1 MSSEI
6 CSNENFLTCLVFR
19 DGEFVERLDYNS
31 HERCE
36 HFTHFGDNGTVA
48 AISQCRGRNNNGKF
62 IRGFVSTGDFAF
74 DIYQEPGSAAVNKN
88 EQDYSPDHVIPVQI
102 SRVSNLPDFNHSSY
116 FIHPKSS
123 ASASILKEFQD
134 EKHSKR
140 LATSIL
146 KSIRL

>member
-1 MSSEI
+1 MSSKI
-6 CSNENFLTCLVFR
+6 CLNENFVTCLVFR

-36 HFTHFGDNGTVA
+36 HFTHFGENGTVA
-48 AISQCRGRNNNGKF
+48 ALSQCKGRNNNGKF

-74 DIYQEPGSAAVNKN
+74 DIYQEPGSASAVNKN
-88 EQDYSPDHVIPVQI
+88 EQDYSLDHVIPVQI
-102 SRVSNLPDFNHSSY
+102 SRVSNLPDFNHSS
-116 FIHPKSS
+116 FIHPKS
-123 ASASILKEFQD
+123 SASILKEFQD

-146 KSIRL
+146 KLIRL

>member
-1 MSSEI
+1 M
-6 CSNENFLTCLVFR
+6 
-19 DGEFVERLDYNS
+19 ERLDYNC

-36 HFTHFGDNGTVA
+36 HFTHFGENGTVA
-48 AISQCRGRNNNGKF
+48 ALSQCRGRDNNGKF

-74 DIYQEPGSAAVNKN
+74 DIYQEPGSTVNKN
-88 EQDYSPDHVIPVQI
+88 EDYSPADHVIPVQI
-102 SRVSNLPDFNHSSY
+102 SRVSNLPDFNHSS

-123 ASASILKEFQD
+123 ILKEFHD
-134 EKHSKR
+134 EKDSKR